1 MKNSEESIISSKKP
15 SLTIETDGEFICR
28 DTVGKDP
35 KLIVYGHSMGTGV
48 ASHAVAEIHKEGS
61 AVDGVILDSGG
72 NSTDKIIITKI
83 TKKYHEKT
91 SQKVIIQNNDI
102 SS

>member
-1 MKNSEESIISSKKP
+1 
-15 SLTIETDGEFICR
+15 
-28 DTVGKDP
+28 
-35 KLIVYGHSMGTGV
+35 MGTGV

-72 NSTDKIIITKI
+72 NSTDKKKIITKI